1 MRVQENR
8 CRMTTKVFV
17 KDVSVGNER
26 VQLFLHDQT
35 RTAEWNQKSFNHLWF
50 LVAQCPILSDPQHIH
65 AFAEISNFFWKG
77 TEFQCIP
84 SIPAYQQCYRERVEL
99 EQQHSAD
106 VFEYRLTDYKIFDV
120 SVMHDPQTT
129 GEQLIYFV
137 CCVQNGLPYR
147 VVCPFPYSLDSTIVH
162 YQILPIVED

>member
-1 MRVQENR
+1 MS
-8 CRMTTKVFV
+8 TKVLV
-17 KDVSVGNER
+17 KDVLIGNEK
-26 VQLFLHDQT
+26 VQLFLQDQS
-35 RTAEWNQKSFNHLWF
+35 RIAEWNQKTFNHLWF
-50 LVAQCPILSDPQHIH
+50 LVSQCPLLSDSAYIH

-84 SIPAYQQCYRERVEL
+84 SISAYQQHYNERIEL
-99 EQQHSAD
+99 ERQHSAD

-120 SVMHDPQTT
+120 SIMEEPQIE
-129 GEQLIYFV
+129 GEQLFYFV

-162 YQILPIVED
+162 YQILPVLDINPVED